1 MKREFQWNI
10 ADGKTEI
17 EGGADDEDVNTF
29 IQENIITQHQGKTNR
44 ENFAE
49 WLKKSGVERVN
60 K

>member
-44 ENFAE
+44 ENFAQ
-49 WLKKSGVERVN
+49 WLTERGVERVN
-60 K
+60 